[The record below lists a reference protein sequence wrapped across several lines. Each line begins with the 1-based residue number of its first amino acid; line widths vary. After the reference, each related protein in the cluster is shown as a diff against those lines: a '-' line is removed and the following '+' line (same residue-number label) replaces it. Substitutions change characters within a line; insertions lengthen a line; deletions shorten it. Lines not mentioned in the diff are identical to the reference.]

1 MIAFQ
6 KKISFP
12 AAGTERVVHRPKHAR
27 SFYRCS
33 ILFVRSND
41 VVRGGGV
48 EKRGVWRGSGI
59 RRSAVVGG
67 VGGNLGLG
75 NGDDVI

>member
-6 KKISFP
+6 KKSFP
-12 AAGTERVVHRPKHAR
+12 AARTEGVVRRPKHAR

-33 ILFVRSND
+33 VLFVRSND
-41 VVRGGGV
+41 FVRGGGV
-48 EKRGVWRGSGI
+48 EKRGVRGSGI